1 MRASSYAPRP
11 GSRLLAAALLA
22 ATLSGAGLLA
32 QATAAHAQAQPAAA
46 QPSAALLALA
56 TQLVEVNGEA
66 RAFDGVIPNL
76 VDGAALSFL
85 RTNPDLSKQ
94 LREAALAVRP
104 EFEKR
109 KPEIVRILAAVYAA
123 RFTEQELKDAIAFFS
138 SPVGKKLVNDRAVI
152 VQEAVQAI
160 QAWGAQANAQ
170 AVERIRQEMKKKG
183 VDL

>member
-1 MRASSYAPRP
+1 MRAFSFAPRS
-11 GSRLLAAALLA
+11 GLLAAALLA
-22 ATLSGAGLLA
+22 ATLSGAGLVTG
-32 QATAAHAQAQPAAA
+32 ATPASAQAQPAAA
-46 QPSAALLALA
+46 QPSAAQIALA

-85 RTNPDLSKQ
+85 RTNPDLAKQ
-94 LREAALAVRP
+94 LREVALALRP

-109 KPEIVRILAAVYAA
+109 KPEIIRILATVYAV
-123 RFTEQELKDAIAFFS
+123 RFTEQDLKDAIAFYQ
-138 SPVGKKLVNDRAVI
+138 SPVGKKLVEDRPQI
-152 VQEAVQAI
+152 VNEAVQNI

-170 AVERIRQEMKKKG
+170 AVERVRQEMKKKG